1 MEDTCIDDT
10 LAHYWIIEP
19 SGKASSLGKCK
30 RCGMERKFKNSIPV
44 VINGGWNKDKEA
56 KKQEQDKKNGNSN

>member
-19 SGKASSLGKCK
+19 SGKASSLGRCK
-30 RCGMERKFKNSIPV
+30 RCGMEKKFRNSIPV
-44 VINGGWNKDKEA
+44 VINGWNKKSEDNKKERE
-56 KKQEQDKKNGNSN
+56 KENGNSK

>member
-1 MEDTCIDDT
+1 M
-10 LAHYWIIEP
+10 IEP
-19 SGKASSLGKCK
+19 SGKASSMGRCK

-44 VINGGWNKDKEA
+44 VINGWNKDKEA